1 MKRLSAF
8 LIPIVIFTLFI
19 QTAVAQLTFEPS
31 EYQTRRQKLMNKI
44 DNGCAVLTGAQEP
57 RASCPF
63 YQTNDFLYLT
73 GVRIPSC
80 ILIIDGINQ
89 ESHLFFT
96 ISDREA
102 RNHGIPL
109 DLVHNPMRVTGIK
122 HVHPLNEFEK
132 IMKSLSED
140 CKVIYTPFNPEENMR
155 ECSLEKKRT
164 IDHNKK
170 AYFWDDLKTKE
181 EVFIDYL
188 KALFPG
194 KNIQDCSKK
203 IWDLRV
209 IKSPAEIALLRK
221 AGKIAVKAHREM
233 IKTTR
238 VGMKE
243 CELAALFRYYL
254 KKEGA
259 QDLAYQTIVCSGPN
273 HPYLHYYKHDR
284 TLLDGD
290 FLVIDAGPDFHYYDI
305 DITVSYPANG
315 TFTPRQKEIYTISKT
330 MHEACMQVYRP
341 GLSREQAMKEVR
353 IILKEK
359 GINLDDP
366 MFEQRGMKYV
376 FGHYVGMAVHDVGGM
391 PDTLRAGMV
400 LANEPFAVFPEENL
414 GVRVEDT
421 ILITETGCENLT
433 PGLPRTVEKIETL
446 MKKPGVV
453 QVLKEKN
460 LY

>member
-1 MKRLSAF
+1 MKRLFSF
-8 LIPIVIFTLFI
+8 LVILVMVILTCR
-19 QTAVAQLTFEPS
+19 TTMAQLTFEPS
-31 EYQTRRQKLMNKI
+31 EYQSRRQKLMEKI
-44 DNGCAVLTGAQEP
+44 EDGFAVLLGAQEP
-57 RASCPF
+57 KGCCPF

-73 GVRIPSC
+73 GVEMPNC
-80 ILIIDGINQ
+80 IVIVDGIKR

-96 ISDREA
+96 ISEKEA
-102 RNHGIPL
+102 RNYGIPL
-109 DLVHNPMRVTGIK
+109 ALVRNPIQVTGIENI
-122 HVHPLNEFEK
+122 HPLQEFEK
-132 IMKSLSED
+132 ILKSLVQENHM
-140 CKVIYTPFNPEENMR
+140 IYTLYKPEEGMR
-155 ECSLEKKRT
+155 ECSLEKLRAIKN
-164 IDHNKK
+164 NKE
-170 AYFWDDLKTKE
+170 AFFWDNRKTKE

-188 KALFPG
+188 RELLPEN
-194 KNIQDCSKK
+194 NIQDCSEV
-203 IWDLRV
+203 IWNLRI

-221 AGKIAVKAHREM
+221 AGTIAVKAHREM
-233 IKTTR
+233 IKATR

-243 CELAALFRYYL
+243 YELAALFRFYL

-259 QDLAYQTIVCSGPN
+259 QNLAYQTIVCSGPN

-284 TLLDGD
+284 ILKDGD

-315 TFTPRQKEIYTISKT
+315 KFTPRQKEIYTISKT

-341 GLSREQAMKEVR
+341 KLSREQAKKEVHA
-353 IILKEK
+353 ILKEK

-433 PGLPRTVEKIETL
+433 PGLPRTIEEIEEL
-446 MKKPGVV
+446 MKEPGVV
-453 QVLKEKN
+453 QVLKEKD